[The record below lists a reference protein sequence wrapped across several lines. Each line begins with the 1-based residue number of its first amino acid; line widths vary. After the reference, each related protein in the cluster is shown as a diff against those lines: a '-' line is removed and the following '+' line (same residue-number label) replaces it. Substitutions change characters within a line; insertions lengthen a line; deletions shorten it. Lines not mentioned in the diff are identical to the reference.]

1 MAASQGL
8 EDDDLLSIQQVRSL
22 LKKAKAAQQVLATLS
37 QEQVDR
43 ICEAMCQAG
52 FRAAEP
58 LARLTVEESGF
69 GVVDYKTKKNQFAT
83 QGLWEAIKGMKTVG
97 ILRRDDEQRV
107 YEIAEPMGVTA
118 GIIPITNPTSTAMF
132 KCIVSIK
139 ARNAIVISPH
149 PRGVRCISESCRVVY
164 EAALRAGAPEG
175 CIGWLTISTL
185 PGTEELM
192 KHRDTALILATGG
205 SELVKAAYSAGKP
218 AYGVGPGNVPCWIDR
233 SADVKMAAAA
243 VVSSQTFDNGTL
255 CCSEQALVVDEP
267 VRDAF
272 LRNLVTLGAYVCNEE
287 EIRKLEKIVAKGR
300 RMNPDIVGQFPAR
313 IAEMAGFAV
322 PPKTTLLVCPLRG
335 VGWDW
340 PISIEKLC
348 PMVALYVE
356 SGWEAGCHR
365 CIEVLRFGGL
375 GHTLVI
381 HATDQRVI
389 MEYAMKKPAFR
400 ILVNSPASQGSVGFH
415 TNLVP
420 SMTLGCGTPGNNI
433 TSDNVNPMNLVNIKR
448 LAYVNELFLEEYDRT
463 WRQRLEGN
471 APAPRWGGSAPF
483 DASPFPAP
491 PVVNAASPRGDAAP
505 QRGAPA
511 AGGPERVPPYRG
523 FDAGQGASAGGPWP
537 LPPRPMTVNRG
548 EVLSPGDIESMISR
562 GRS

>member
-1 MAASQGL
+1 
-8 EDDDLLSIQQVRSL
+8 
-22 LKKAKAAQQVLATLS
+22 
-37 QEQVDR
+37 
-43 ICEAMCQAG
+43 
-52 FRAAEP
+52 
-58 LARLTVEESGF
+58 
-69 GVVDYKTKKNQFAT
+69 
-83 QGLWEAIKGMKTVG
+83 
-97 ILRRDDEQRV
+97 
-107 YEIAEPMGVTA
+107 
-118 GIIPITNPTSTAMF
+118 
-132 KCIVSIK
+132 
-139 ARNAIVISPH
+139 
-149 PRGVRCISESCRVVY
+149 VRCISESCRVVY

-192 KHRDTALILATGG
+192 KHRNTALILATGG
-205 SELVKAAYSAGKP
+205 AELVKAAYSAGKP
-218 AYGVGPGNVPCWIDR
+218 AYGVGPGNVPCWVDR

-243 VVSSQTFDNGTL
+243 VISSQIFDNGTL

-272 LRNLVTLGAYVCNEE
+272 LRNLIALGAYVCNAE
-287 EIRKLEKIVAKGR
+287 EIKKLDRIVARGR
-300 RMNPDIVGQFPAR
+300 RMNPDIVGQFPVK

-322 PPKTTLLVCPLRG
+322 PPKTTLLVCPLAG

-348 PMVALYVE
+348 PMVAFYVE
-356 SGWEAGCHR
+356 NGWEAGCRR

-400 ILVNSPASQGSVGFH
+400 ILVNAPASQGSVGYH

-433 TSDNVNPMNLVNIKR
+433 TSDNVNPMNLINVKR

-463 WRQRLEGN
+463 WRSRLEGA
-471 APAPRWGGSAPF
+471 APAPRWGGGGSSF
-483 DASPFPAP
+483 ESSPFPAP
-491 PVVNAASPRGDAAP
+491 PVVNAADRGGPSPRAA
-505 QRGAPA
+505 AA
-511 AGGPERVPPYRG
+511 AGDRVPPYRG
-523 FDAGQGASAGGPWP
+523 FDPSGGSGGGPWP
-537 LPPRPMTVNRG
+537 LPPRPLTASRG
-548 EVLSPGDIESMISR
+548 EVLSPGDIESMIAR
-562 GRS
+562 GKS

>member
-1 MAASQGL
+1 MARDEGTL
-8 EDDDLLSIQQVRSL
+8 VDEDLLSIQQARTLVKRA
-22 LKKAKAAQQVLATLS
+22 KKAQEALAELG
-37 QEQVDR
+37 QEDVDR

-52 FRAAEP
+52 CRAAEP

-69 GVVDYKTKKNQFAT
+69 GVVEYKIKKNQFAT

-97 ILRRDDEQRV
+97 ILRRDDKNRV

-132 KCIVSIK
+132 KCIISLK

-175 CIGWLTISTL
+175 CIGWLTVSTL
-185 PGTEELM
+185 PGIEELM

-205 SELVKAAYSAGKP
+205 AELVRAAYSAGKP
-218 AYGVGPGNVPCWIDR
+218 AYGVGPGNVPCYVDR

-243 VVSSQTFDNGTL
+243 IVSSQTFDNGTL

-267 VRDAF
+267 VRDAL
-272 LRNLVTLGAYVCNEE
+272 LRNLVALGAYVCNDE
-287 EIRKLEKIVAKGR
+287 EIGKLNRIVARGR

-313 IAEMAGFAV
+313 IAEMAGFAI
-322 PPKTTLLVCPLRG
+322 PQKTTVLVCPLPG
-335 VGWDW
+335 VGWEW

-356 SGWEAGCHR
+356 NGWEKGCHR
-365 CIEVLRFGGL
+365 CIEVLKFGGL

-381 HATDQRVI
+381 HATDQKVV
-389 MEYAMKKPAFR
+389 MEYALKKPAYR
-400 ILVNSPASQGSVGFH
+400 ILVNAPASQGAVGFM

-433 TSDNVNPMNLVNIKR
+433 TSDNVNPMNLVNVKR
-448 LAYVNELFLEEYDRT
+448 LAYVNELFLEEYDKT
-463 WRQRLEGN
+463 WRTRLEGGRE
-471 APAPRWGGSAPF
+471 AFPARFAGGSPA

-491 PVVNAASPRGDAAP
+491 PVANPPERGAREPAAAS
-505 QRGAPA
+505 
-511 AGGPERVPPYRG
+511 AGRVPPYRG
-523 FDAGQGASAGGPWP
+523 FDPTSGTGGPWP
-537 LPPRPMTVNRG
+537 LPPRPMSADRG
-548 EVLSPGDIESMISR
+548 EVLSPKDIESMISR

>member
-1 MAASQGL
+1 MPASHGL

-69 GVVDYKTKKNQFAT
+69 GVVDYKIKKNQFAT

-132 KCIVSIK
+132 KCIISIK

-149 PRGVRCISESCRVVY
+149 PRGVRCISESCRVLY

-218 AYGVGPGNVPCWIDR
+218 AYGVGPGNVPCWVDR

-243 VVSSQTFDNGTL
+243 VVSSQIFDNGTL
-255 CCSEQALVVDEP
+255 CCSEQSLVVDEP

-272 LRNLVTLGAYVCNEE
+272 LRNLVTLGAYVCNDE

-300 RMNPDIVGQFPAR
+300 RMNPDIVGQFPVR

-322 PPKTTLLVCPLRG
+322 PPKTTLLVCPLKG
-335 VGWDW
+335 VGWEW

-356 SGWEAGCHR
+356 NGWEAGCHR

-433 TSDNVNPMNLVNIKR
+433 TSDNVNPMNLINVKR

-463 WRQRLEGN
+463 WRQRLESN
-471 APAPRWGGSAPF
+471 APAPRWGGSSPF
-483 DASPFPAP
+483 ESSPFPAP
-491 PVVNAASPRGDAAP
+491 PVANAATVRGEAVPTRTAP
-505 QRGAPA
+505 AA

-523 FDAGQGASAGGPWP
+523 FDGGTGGPWP

-562 GRS
+562 GKA